1 LADASSLLDQKN
13 TNGIPKATPTV
24 AMNAVQ
30 TKPTIVSSMLANLSE
45 KPAPYDHAAE
55 RDPMPQT
62 APDVY
67 TAALARV
74 VFNAGG
80 TES

>member
-1 LADASSLLDQKN
+1 
-13 TNGIPKATPTV
+13 
-24 AMNAVQ
+24 
-30 TKPTIVSSMLANLSE
+30 MLANLSE
-45 KPAPYDHAAE
+45 KPALPYNHPAE

-67 TAALARV
+67 TPALARV

-80 TES
+80 TEN